1 MASWMCNPLCLIL
14 APIHS
19 GAVSAPANKYSD
31 TMTKGEHDDE
41 KLLNYT
47 SAFWWDIF
55 QTSFSPNKVILS
67 SLLYCCFFVCLFWFG
82 FGFFCLF
89 HLIWSFAVCFR
100 HTFHHRSVHLLL
112 PLCFFTS
119 LHLSF
124 IENEARVSATTCC
137 VVREGVCMWSLY
149 VCNYESEF
157 VGGWVLAGGLVLEV
171 IGWAKL

>member
-1 MASWMCNPLCLIL
+1 MASWIHNPLCLIL

-55 QTSFSPNKVILS
+55 RNFFFSPNKVILS
-67 SLLYCCFFVCLFWFG
+67 ALPRLCLFPTWFWVLQYVLDKH
-82 FGFFCLF
+82 FTTDQFISCTLY
-89 HLIWSFAVCFR
+89 I
-100 HTFHHRSVHLLL
+100 
-112 PLCFFTS
+112 FTS

-124 IENEARVSATTCC
+124 IRNDSRVSATTCC
-137 VVREGVCMWSLY
+137 VEREGVCMWAFS
-149 VCNYESEF
+149 VCNYESECVLEGRGVHAWRTGF
-157 VGGWVLAGGLVLEV
+157 RGDWVL
-171 IGWAKL
+171 

>member
-1 MASWMCNPLCLIL
+1 MASWIHNPLCLIL

-67 SLLYCCFFVCLFWFG
+67 SLLRCFFFF
-82 FGFFCLF
+82 FFFCLF

-100 HTFHHRSVHLLL
+100 HTFHHRSVHLLH

-124 IENEARVSATTCC
+124 IENEARVPATTCC
-137 VVREGVCMWSLY
+137 VEREGVWMWSLY
-149 VCNYESEF
+149 VCNYEREC
-157 VGGWVLAGGLVLEV
+157 VGGWVRAGGLVLEV